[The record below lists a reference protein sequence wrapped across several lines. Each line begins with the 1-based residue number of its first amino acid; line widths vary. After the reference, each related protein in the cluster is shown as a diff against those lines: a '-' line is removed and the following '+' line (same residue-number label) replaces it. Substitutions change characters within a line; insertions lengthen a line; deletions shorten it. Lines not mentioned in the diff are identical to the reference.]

1 MRNIVLISLTFLS
14 KFLFY
19 ADLEEG
25 IKMDPLYRGEYCI
38 QFLESPPSR

>member
-14 KFLFY
+14 KFLFD

-25 IKMDPLYRGEYCI
+25 IKMVPLYRGEYYI
-38 QFLESPPSR
+38 QSLASPLSR